1 MTTKDIINSIEESKI
16 GLSNILNDKNLIE
29 KIENASE
36 LIFNTIRNQ
45 SMIFSCGNGGSMCDA
60 MHFSEELSGRFREN
74 RRGLPSIAISDP
86 SFLTCVANDYGF
98 DYVFSRFIEA
108 NAKKGDL
115 LLAISTSGKSK
126 NIIQACQYC
135 KKNSIKL
142 ITLTGVKESQAS
154 NYADIDICTP
164 NGKYSDRVQELHTLL
179 IHIIVE
185 SVEKLL
191 S

>member
-1 MTTKDIINSIEESKI
+1 
-16 GLSNILNDKNLIE
+16 
-29 KIENASE
+29 
-36 LIFNTIRNQ
+36 
-45 SMIFSCGNGGSMCDA
+45 MCDA

-126 NIIQACQYC
+126 NIIRACQYC
-135 KKNSIKL
+135 KKNSIKI

-154 NYADIDICTP
+154 DYADIDICTP